1 MLGPLTLDTIVC
13 PPEGGLQFSC
23 CQRVSH
29 TTQADLSRFG
39 QGENGSTSVTEI
51 CLCVVCLKQKHFSRN
66 TGKVDLKYLQM
77 SVSVSALVSDAS
89 HHIILYFS

>member
-13 PPEGGLQFSC
+13 PPEGKLQFSC
-23 CQRVSH
+23 CQRVWH

-51 CLCVVCLKQKHFSRN
+51 CVSCVWNKKI
-66 TGKVDLKYLQM
+66 
-77 SVSVSALVSDAS
+77 SAETLEKW
-89 HHIILYFS
+89 I

>member
-13 PPEGGLQFSC
+13 PPEGRLQFSC
-23 CQRVSH
+23 CQRVWH

-51 CLCVVCLKQKHFSRN
+51 CLCVVSETKTFQPKHWKSGFKIPPN
-66 TGKVDLKYLQM
+66 
-77 SVSVSALVSDAS
+77 VSVSIS
-89 HHIILYFS
+89 IGIGC